1 MGLRLPAA
9 AASMSER
16 RGFRCWRCSRAAR
29 SPGSRIAGSSSSR
42 GGSRRM
48 SDVEDRAGVVP
59 ERVREAPSRGAA
71 PPGDHVRGSR
81 PPRRRARP
89 PRSPT
94 PPRPRQRL
102 RRPRGWRSHPVRRG
116 KQEASER
123 VLWQP
128 PLREAAPPGIASR
141 MFLVLPKEPHSPGNG
156 IAVSASP
163 MPTPPMISTHR
174 QKPAASACSGL
185 SATATPSTLSYE
197 RYGRSRS
204 TGGRL
209 GDHDQRSVTG
219 RGHALPSSTSC
230 STMRGRGSEVRDGTW

>member
-1 MGLRLPAA
+1 MTRRPQGVVVRGRAACQRLPKP
-9 AASMSER
+9 
-16 RGFRCWRCSRAAR
+16 AR
-29 SPGSRIAGSSSSR
+29 SPDRRAPSHWRSSSSLGDAAAYEVNWQQSAHDLFGPPSDR
-42 GGSRRM
+42 SSLGSSRCA
-48 SDVEDRAGVVP
+48 RAP
-59 ERVREAPSRGAA
+59 
-71 PPGDHVRGSR
+71 R
-81 PPRRRARP
+81 PA
-89 PRSPT
+89 
-94 PPRPRQRL
+94 PPRPRRHL
-102 RRPRGWRSHPVRRG
+102 RRPHPVRRG

-128 PLREAAPPGIASR
+128 PLREARPPGIASR

>member
-1 MGLRLPAA
+1 MSRIERVSYRSGFVKRLREAAHLPAITFEA
-9 AASMSER
+9 ADLPE
-16 RGFRCWRCSRAAR
+16 
-29 SPGSRIAGSSSSR
+29 
-42 GGSRRM
+42 
-48 SDVEDRAGVVP
+48 DVVALVDAHLLD
-59 ERVREAPSRGAA
+59 PSTSVGLL
-71 PPGDHVRGSR
+71 
-81 PPRRRARP
+81 RRAERGRP
-89 PRSPT
+89 D
-94 PPRPRQRL
+94 
-102 RRPRGWRSHPVRRG
+102 PVRRG
-116 KQEASER
+116 KQEVSER

>member
-1 MGLRLPAA
+1 MAEPEDHELILPESGGWSTRADGLRKRFW
-9 AASMSER
+9 R
-16 RGFRCWRCSRAAR
+16 RGD
-29 SPGSRIAGSSSSR
+29 RI
-42 GGSRRM
+42 
-48 SDVEDRAGVVP
+48 V
-59 ERVREAPSRGAA
+59 
-71 PPGDHVRGSR
+71 
-81 PPRRRARP
+81 
-89 PRSPT
+89 
-94 PPRPRQRL
+94 
-102 RRPRGWRSHPVRRG
+102 
-116 KQEASER
+116 SEHTI
-123 VLWQP
+123 P
-128 PLREAAPPGIASR
+128 DAYHGPPGIAHGGNEATVFDENGCAPAAGAFVWVFFTAEVTRRYEYPLPFEPPRHAEARVTSTASR
-141 MFLVLPKEPHSPGNG
+141 MFLVLPKEPHSHGNG